1 MNIEKD
7 KELLDIIFRNLNR
20 LMQLAED
27 VLDVARIETGSFFLN
42 KERFN
47 IGEMISEIMKDI

>member
-1 MNIEKD
+1 MDIEKG

-27 VLDVARIETGSFFLN
+27 VLDVTRIETDSFSLN
-42 KERFN
+42 
-47 IGEMISEIMKDI
+47 MM

>member
-27 VLDVARIETGSFFLN
+27 VLDVTRIETGS
-42 KERFN
+42 
-47 IGEMISEIMKDI
+47 SP

>member
-1 MNIEKD
+1 MDIEKD

-27 VLDVARIETGSFFLN
+27 VLDVTRIETGSFSLN
-42 KERFN
+42 
-47 IGEMISEIMKDI
+47 MM

>member
-27 VLDVARIETGSFFLN
+27 VLDVTRIETDSFSLN
-42 KERFN
+42 
-47 IGEMISEIMKDI
+47 MM